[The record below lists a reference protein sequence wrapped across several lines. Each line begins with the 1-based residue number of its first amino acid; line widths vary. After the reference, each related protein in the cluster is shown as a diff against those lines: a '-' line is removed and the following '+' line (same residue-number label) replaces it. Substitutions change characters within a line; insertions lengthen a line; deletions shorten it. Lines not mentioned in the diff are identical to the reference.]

1 MAEADYEQRMRELQR
16 QYVDFLD
23 DSDRDGVYD
32 RSVIFTFKQACQFSY
47 WKAFFVTVTNVTP
60 CTQIGVRRQLQK
72 CTLIYSYVFECFQYL
87 YFL

>member
-32 RSVIFTFKQACQFSY
+32 RSVRY
-47 WKAFFVTVTNVTP
+47 HLLYRKAF
-60 CTQIGVRRQLQK
+60 
-72 CTLIYSYVFECFQYL
+72 LIYTSYKT
-87 YFL
+87 

>member
-32 RSVIFTFKQACQFSY
+32 RSD
-47 WKAFFVTVTNVTP
+47 
-60 CTQIGVRRQLQK
+60 
-72 CTLIYSYVFECFQYL
+72 IYHLL
-87 YFL
+87 Y

>member
-32 RSVIFTFKQACQFSY
+32 RSVRY
-47 WKAFFVTVTNVTP
+47 HLLYRKAF
-60 CTQIGVRRQLQK
+60 
-72 CTLIYSYVFECFQYL
+72 LIYTSYKTSI
-87 YFL
+87 YFPIF

>member
-32 RSVIFTFKQACQFSY
+32 RSDRYHFLY
-47 WKAFFVTVTNVTP
+47 RKAFSLLSSPSPQVPNPQSRGLGLT
-60 CTQIGVRRQLQK
+60 IK
-72 CTLIYSYVFECFQYL
+72 SYGPSTSPTHP
-87 YFL
+87 

>member
-32 RSVIFTFKQACQFSY
+32 RSVVYNCIIFTLWQASQFSY
-47 WKAFFVTVTNVTP
+47 GKTLFIKLTNAMT
-60 CTQIGVRRQLQK
+60 CT
-72 CTLIYSYVFECFQYL
+72 
-87 YFL
+87 

>member
-32 RSVIFTFKQACQFSY
+32 RSVLFMYTKH
-47 WKAFFVTVTNVTP
+47 
-60 CTQIGVRRQLQK
+60 
-72 CTLIYSYVFECFQYL
+72 
-87 YFL
+87 